1 MATKASFLVVAG
13 ITPAMARLFGE
24 RADSKLG
31 QEKWRIIWKPMPRR
45 ALGYTGK
52 YVGDVYYRFAEEIR
66 KSAKAGGELRCA
78 LGYVSYGST
87 DATLLNAFRHE
98 TLAFPFADTNAVA
111 FDQKPPARV
120 SESVNK
126 AIHELRVQLANASR
140 SLNAIEKEVRSRIN
154 RTPVMLPLRAFG
166 YDEID
171 DLLKGVGT
179 NVLAAGDPFSAVK
192 KEVEGFC
199 RRHPRRSF
207 SHDPKKHFVNPKG
220 VVFRTP
226 AGRPH
231 GTLDPDFHGDHG
243 VQCFP
248 RSRLRLGSSF
258 DPAFHYDCCASGRG
272 ALPASWIGCHGQ
284 IIAIKGTRRHAN
296 VYPNDYVR

>member
-1 MATKASFLVVAG
+1 MAPKASFLVVAG
-13 ITPAMARLFGE
+13 ITPVMARLFGE

-31 QEKWRIIWKPMPRR
+31 QDKWHIIWNPLPRQ
-45 ALGYTGK
+45 ALGYSDD
-52 YVGDVYYRFAEEIR
+52 YVAALYCRFAGQIR
-66 KSAKAGGELRCA
+66 KSAKPGGELRCA

-126 AIHELRVQLANASR
+126 AIDALRTQVAKAAR
-140 SLNAIEKEVRSRIN
+140 SLDAIDKEVRSGVN

-171 DLLKGVGT
+171 DFLRGVGT
-179 NVLAAGDPFSAVK
+179 SVLVARDPFRAVK
-192 KEVEGFC
+192 KEVESFC
-199 RRHPRRSF
+199 RRHPRRSV
-207 SHDPKKHFVNPKG
+207 SRDPKKHFINQKG

-231 GTLDPDFHGDHG
+231 GTLDPDYHGDHG

-272 ALPASWIGCHGQ
+272 ALPESWIGCHGQ
-284 IIAIKGTRRHAN
+284 IIAIAGTRRHAN

>member
-1 MATKASFLVVAG
+1 MPRSAISPLQVLDLESAKEPPEGSLEIVRDLIDQAVASDE
-13 ITPAMARLFGE
+13 TYR
-24 RADSKLG
+24 
-31 QEKWRIIWKPMPRR
+31 RIISWIKQN
-45 ALGYTGK
+45 
-52 YVGDVYYRFAEEIR
+52 D
-66 KSAKAGGELRCA
+66 
-78 LGYVSYGST
+78 
-87 DATLLNAFRHE
+87 
-98 TLAFPFADTNAVA
+98 
-111 FDQKPPARV
+111 
-120 SESVNK
+120 
-126 AIHELRVQLANASR
+126 
-140 SLNAIEKEVRSRIN
+140 
-154 RTPVMLPLRAFG
+154 
-166 YDEID
+166 
-171 DLLKGVGT
+171 
-179 NVLAAGDPFSAVK
+179 
-192 KEVEGFC
+192 C

-207 SHDPKKHFVNPKG
+207 SHDPKKHFINPKG

-284 IIAIKGTRRHAN
+284 IIAIAGTRRHAN

>member
-1 MATKASFLVVAG
+1 MAPKASFLVVAG

-31 QEKWRIIWKPMPRR
+31 QEKWRIIWNPMPRQ
-45 ALGYTGK
+45 ALGYSDH
-52 YVGDVYYRFAEEIR
+52 YVAALYCRFARQIR
-66 KSAKAGGELRCA
+66 KSARTGGELRCT

-126 AIHELRVQLANASR
+126 AIDELRTQVAKAAR
-140 SLNAIEKEVRSRIN
+140 SLNAIEKEVRSGVN

-171 DLLKGVGT
+171 GLLRVIGK
-179 NVLAAGDPFSAVK
+179 NVLAARDPFRAVK

-199 RRHPRRSF
+199 MRHPRRRVSR
-207 SHDPKKHFVNPKG
+207 DPKKHFINQKG

-231 GTLDPDFHGDHG
+231 GTLDPDFRGDHE

-272 ALPASWIGCHGQ
+272 ALPVSWIGCHGQ
-284 IIAIKGTRRHAN
+284 IIAIAGTRRHAN